1 LSRAVTPLIA
11 IPVRLAATRLPNKPL
26 RHICG
31 KPLVLHALEC
41 ARNANVGRVI
51 VACGD
56 AEIADVVTNAGGQA
70 VLTDPALPSGSDR
83 VAAAAEIVDPKGYY
97 DVVVNLQGDIPDIRP
112 EELRAVLAPL
122 LDPAVDIG
130 TLASIMDPALRSD
143 PGAVKLAIVFGA
155 ELRIG
160 RVLYFSRATIPS
172 GDGPLYHHFG
182 VFAYRRAALKR
193 FVKLPQGVLEARER
207 LEQLRALEAGMR
219 IDVAL
224 IDRELNEVNTPED
237 LARAEARLAAQQG

>member
-1 LSRAVTPLIA
+1 
-11 IPVRLAATRLPNKPL
+11 
-26 RHICG
+26 
-31 KPLVLHALEC
+31 
-41 ARNANVGRVI
+41 
-51 VACGD
+51 
-56 AEIADVVTNAGGQA
+56 
-70 VLTDPALPSGSDR
+70 
-83 VAAAAEIVDPKGYY
+83 
-97 DVVVNLQGDIPDIRP
+97 VNLQGDIPDIRP